1 MPGRARVLEAPARR
15 GWASQPS
22 PQHSLSSQP
31 SCAPQA
37 FALCRPGQSL
47 RFRRQ
52 EDPAPGQGSLVLSD
66 AAKLSSV
73 GFTAPTRMSHPNT
86 HTTQKRSQAEYF
98 IWHLNAHEGGELA
111 PSPPPSSPS
120 FQPQQSSHSAFF
132 LVAVAQASQVP
143 APHLGGQRPFGFCTH
158 GSPQLSQL
166 PSLGRTLA
174 RSEECATVRA
184 LMSQAGGGGFQKW
197 WRCCGERQCWSRLHR
212 CGRGSARSLARGI
225 PRPQRRYQGTG
236 SR

>member
-86 HTTQKRSQAEYF
+86 HTTQKRSQAEVLY
-98 IWHLNAHEGGELA
+98 LA
-111 PSPPPSSPS
+111 PQCTRGRRTGSLPASQ
-120 FQPQQSSHSAFF
+120 QPQLPTPTEQPQRLLPGGSGPGLTGSSSTPRGAAPVRLLHPWEPT
-132 LVAVAQASQVP
+132 LVP
-143 APHLGGQRPFGFCTH
+143 APQPGEDP
-158 GSPQLSQL
+158 SPL
-166 PSLGRTLA
+166 
-174 RSEECATVRA
+174 
-184 LMSQAGGGGFQKW
+184 
-197 WRCCGERQCWSRLHR
+197 
-212 CGRGSARSLARGI
+212 
-225 PRPQRRYQGTG
+225 
-236 SR
+236 